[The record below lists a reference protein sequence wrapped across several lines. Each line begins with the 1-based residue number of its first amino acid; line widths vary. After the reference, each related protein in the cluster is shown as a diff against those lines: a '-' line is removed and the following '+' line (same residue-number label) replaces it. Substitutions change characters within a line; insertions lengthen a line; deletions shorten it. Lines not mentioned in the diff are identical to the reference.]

1 MPEFKGSEY
10 DGGYP
15 TREYEKYLETIGH
28 SSFVIIH
35 ANALPEEL
43 LTESNYRGN
52 YKGTAMTL
60 VVYGSEGF
68 KPHMHVFMGEDRD
81 DTPVACVRLDVAEYF
96 DHGKKADRFV
106 KLNSFYKKAL
116 ISILKGPVSQKSKRS
131 TTVWEFLCDSWDAS
145 NPTHPMDD
153 VDMTD
158 YSKLK

>member
-1 MPEFKGSEY
+1 MPEFKGTKYE
-10 DGGYP
+10 GGYP
-15 TREYEKYLETIGH
+15 TREYEKYLESIGH

-60 VVYGSEGF
+60 VVYGSEGY

-81 DTPVACVRLDVAEYF
+81 DAPVACVRLDVAEYF
-96 DHGKKADRFV
+96 DHGKKSDRFV

-116 ISILKGPVSQKSKRS
+116 ISILKGPLDDKDRNSIS
-131 TTVWEFLCDSWDAS
+131 VWKFMCYSWNAS
-145 NPTHPMDD
+145 NQERRMENINMP
-153 VDMTD
+153 D
-158 YSKLK
+158 YSKLE